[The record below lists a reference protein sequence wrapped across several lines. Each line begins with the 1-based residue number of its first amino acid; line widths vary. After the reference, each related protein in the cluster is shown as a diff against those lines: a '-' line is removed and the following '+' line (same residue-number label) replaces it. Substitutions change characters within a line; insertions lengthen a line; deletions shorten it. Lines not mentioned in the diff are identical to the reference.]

1 MHLTGILDVCSASI
15 WSTLQALV
23 ELPDAWVELADF
35 LVELPDPSAKLELH
49 IRKQSH
55 LLGPGEYSQLESA
68 ILNFQICGFLKT
80 VFLLQLK

>member
-23 ELPDAWVELADF
+23 ELPDA
-35 LVELPDPSAKLELH
+35 SELH
-49 IRKQSH
+49 IKKQSH
-55 LLGPGEYSQLESA
+55 LLRPGEYSQLESA